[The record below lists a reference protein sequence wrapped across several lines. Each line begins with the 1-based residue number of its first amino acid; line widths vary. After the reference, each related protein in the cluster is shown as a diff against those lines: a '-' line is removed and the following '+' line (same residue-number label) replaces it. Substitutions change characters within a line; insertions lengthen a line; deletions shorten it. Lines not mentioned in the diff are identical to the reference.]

1 MKHETKGR
9 KNESGTIHK
18 GNGHRLTRGDV
29 PNNDLTGVERDQLKC
44 LVRSLKGD

>member
-1 MKHETKGR
+1 MKQKDEKT